1 MSQHTPG
8 KTRSFKSGAGSL
20 SSARVV
26 GLSAANTVTY
36 WATSTSMIVGV
47 TYDEAQQSDA
57 AISVILDGTA
67 KVTCFASVS
76 AGAIVGPATDGS
88 GKVRER
94 TNPATTTTAFEKT
107 IGMALEA
114 GSTDSVIEVALQINN
129 KASL

>member
-8 KTRSFKSGAGSL
+8 KVRSYKAGATL
-20 SSARVV
+20 STARVV

-36 WATSTSMIVGV
+36 WATSTSMIQGV
-47 TYDEAQQSDA
+47 TYEDSKQSDD
-57 AISVILDGTA
+57 AIAIILDGTA
-67 KVTCFASVS
+67 RVTCFASVS

-88 GKVRER
+88 GRVRER
-94 TNPATTTTAFEKT
+94 ANPLTTTTAFEKT
-107 IGMALEA
+107 LGVALEA